1 MIDEILLN
9 DPSLSDIPKNKLL
22 FLQKLFFES
31 KEKKQNEL
39 LPFFLSLVK
48 VSKEENITFNDN
60 EIERIIKV
68 IKENSSEQDV
78 AKINY
83 VLQKYK
89 QNDSNK

>member
-9 DPSLSDIPKNKLL
+9 DPSLSDIPRNKLI

-48 VSKEENITFNDN
+48 VSKEENISFTDH
-60 EIERIIKV
+60 EIDRIIKV
-68 IKENSSEQDV
+68 IKSNSSEQDLS
-78 AKINY
+78 KINFI
-83 VLQKYK
+83 LQKYK
-89 QNDSNK
+89 QNE